1 METSMT
7 SEQRLLVKLQQLSP
21 EKIAEVENF
30 IDFLSQREQENQQ
43 LTAIATQLSEPVF
56 QKIWDNPD
64 DAEYDNL

>member
-1 METSMT
+1 MT

-43 LTAIATQLSEPVF
+43 LTAISTQLSEPVF

>member
-43 LTAIATQLSEPVF
+43 LTAISTQLSEPVF

>member
-1 METSMT
+1 MT
-7 SEQRLLVKLQQLSP
+7 SEQRLLVKIQQLSP

>member
-1 METSMT
+1 MT